1 MLDTKSKKGLSF
13 KKIIWRE
20 FKKDKLAVIAL
31 WFIFLLF
38 IIVIFSPLL
47 ANNKPIMIKYNGRYY
62 FPIIKNYPIFIK
74 LDSEFRTKFN
84 SDFKEFVKSFS
95 NDDFA
100 IFPPVPYSPTEIS
113 LPEMLKNP
121 SEKHLL
127 GTDNK
132 GRDVLSRLIHGSR
145 ISLSVG
151 FVAVGIYVLIGII
164 IGSLA
169 GFYGGWVDN
178 IISRFIEIVI
188 CFPSLILIL
197 AIIAIIPRP
206 NIYDIMFVIGIT
218 GWPSVARFVRG
229 EFLKLRNQDFVMAS
243 KALGSSNIRQMF
255 RHILPNALAPVL
267 VSATFGIAAAIVM
280 ESTLSF
286 LGLGVP
292 PPTPSWGEV
301 LHEGRDVEAIAW
313 WLVIF
318 PGLAIFITVTAY
330 NLVGES
336 FRDAIDPRLR
346 ER

>member
-1 MLDTKSKKGLSF
+1 MLEKGLSF
-13 KKIIWRE
+13 RKIIWRE
-20 FKKDKLAVIAL
+20 FKKDRLAVIAL
-31 WFIFLLF
+31 CFIVILF
-38 IIVIFSPLL
+38 FIAIFSPFL
-47 ANNKPIMIKYNGRYY
+47 ANNIPIILKYKGDYY
-62 FPIIKNYPIFIK
+62 FPIVKKYPIFIR
-74 LDSEFRTKFN
+74 LDSEFRTKYN

-95 NDDFA
+95 NSDFA
-100 IFPPVPYSPTEIS
+100 LFPPIPYSSTEIN
-113 LPEMLKNP
+113 LAEKMKGPNR
-121 SEKHLL
+121 KHLL
-127 GTDNK
+127 GTDTK

-151 FVAVGIYVLIGII
+151 FVAVGIYVLIGVVL
-164 IGSLA
+164 GSLA
-169 GFYGGWVDN
+169 GFYGRWVDN
-178 IISRFIEIVI
+178 IISRLIEIVI

-206 NIYDIMFVIGIT
+206 SIYDIMLVIGII
-218 GWPSVARFVRG
+218 GWPGVARFVRG

-243 KALGSSNIRQMF
+243 RALGSSNLRQMF

-267 VSATFGIAAAIVM
+267 VTATFGVASAIVM

-301 LHEGRDVEAIAW
+301 LHEGREVEAIAW
-313 WLVIF
+313 WLIIF
-318 PGLAIFITVTAY
+318 PGLAIFFTVTAY